1 MAASDSATIEVEGHR
16 LPLSNLAKVL
26 YPVESTTKGEV
37 IDHYAA
43 VAPVLLPHLAGRPCT
58 RKRWPNGVSGGSFF
72 EKNVPRGTPD
82 WVRTVRLASPGSTR
96 DREIV
101 EYVVV
106 DDLATLLWG
115 ANLAAL
121 ELHVPQWRLTT
132 DDTPGPPDRLVVD
145 LDPGPPADIV
155 SCARVA
161 VVVRELLAA
170 DGLAGFPC
178 TSGSKG
184 MQLYVPV
191 RVHGADEVTR
201 YAGALARRTRERIP
215 AEIVATMARAGRPGK
230 VYVDHGQNNPS
241 KTTITP
247 YSLRGRELARVAT
260 PLRWDEVAAAA
271 AGGVTAAQLSF
282 TSAEVR
288 DRVER
293 DGDLLAALL
302 DPAAAGRLP
311 GAAT

>member
-1 MAASDSATIEVEGHR
+1 MAATDSATIEVDGHR
-16 LPLSNLAKVL
+16 LALSNLAKVL
-26 YPVESTTKGEV
+26 YPAEGMTKGAV

-43 VAPVLLPHLAGRPCT
+43 VSPALLPHLAGRPCT
-58 RKRWPNGVSGGSFF
+58 RKRWPNGVAGGTFF

-121 ELHVPQWRLTT
+121 ELHVPQWRLAA

-161 VVVRELLAA
+161 LVVRDLLTD
-170 DGLAGFPC
+170 DGLTGFPC

-191 RVHGADEVTR
+191 RVAGADEVVS
-201 YAGALARRTRERIP
+201 YAESLARRARERLP

-230 VYVDHGQNNPS
+230 VYVDHGQNNPA

-247 YSLRGRELARVAT
+247 YSLRGRELPRVAT
-260 PLRWDEVAAAA
+260 PLTWDEVAGADGSTVAA
-271 AGGVTAAQLSF
+271 LSF
-282 TSAEVR
+282 TSAQVR
-288 DRVER
+288 ERLDRH
-293 DGDLLAALL
+293 GDLLAPLL
-302 DPAAAGRLP
+302 DPGAAGVLP
-311 GAAT
+311 VAST